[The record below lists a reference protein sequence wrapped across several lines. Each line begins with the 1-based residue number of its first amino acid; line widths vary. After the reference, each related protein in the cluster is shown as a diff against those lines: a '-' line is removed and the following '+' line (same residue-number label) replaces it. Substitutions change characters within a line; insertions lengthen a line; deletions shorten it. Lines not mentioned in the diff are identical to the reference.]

1 MVSNQVLGAR
11 AIAGAVVLSLAL
23 SGCALFRRPP
33 PETPDAS
40 AAPAA
45 SAGPAAATSSAAGA
59 SSEAT
64 ATPAPQEM
72 TATESALNTS
82 PAPATAAPVSSDK
95 SGLLNPT
102 APMHYTVKQGD
113 TLWGIASMYLKD
125 PWLWPEVWVI
135 NPQVANPHLIYPGDK
150 LALAYGA
157 GGIPQ
162 VMLEQAGLVRLDPAL
177 RSASID
183 SSIPSI
189 PYSAIAAFLSRPTVM
204 TAEQVRQAPYVVA
217 FRDLHQT
224 GGSDNEVYLRNL
236 NEAVPNSRFAI
247 VHVAGPIVDP
257 DDGKTVGYEGV
268 YTATA
273 LVERPGEIAKAVL
286 IDPARE
292 TLAGDRLLSA
302 EASEVPAT
310 FALSVPSRDVH
321 GTIIGVVNGTTA
333 PIMKPACQG
342 CGLDLIGQYDV
353 VVINRGQR
361 HGLVPGNVLAI
372 DHVGETVRDLFRG
385 GRSIGSNTSGF
396 ATSFAPKVKLPN
408 ERSGTLFVFR
418 VFDRV
423 SYGLVVGADNAIY
436 RGDLVHTP

>member
-11 AIAGAVVLSLAL
+11 AIAGAAIVSLAL
-23 SGCALFRRPP
+23 SGCALFHHAP
-33 PETPDAS
+33 PES
-40 AAPAA
+40 PAA
-45 SAGPAAATSSAAGA
+45 SAGPEASAAPAATSSAAGVSA
-59 SSEAT
+59 EAT
-64 ATPAPQEM
+64 AAPAPQEM
-72 TATESALNTS
+72 TATEAALTAS
-82 PAPATAAPVSSDK
+82 PAAATAVQVSTDK

-157 GGIPQ
+157 GGLPQ
-162 VMLEQAGLVRLDPAL
+162 VMLEQAGMVRLDPAL
-177 RSASID
+177 RSAAIN
-183 SSIPSI
+183 SSIPTI

-204 TAEQVRQAPYVVA
+204 TSDQVRNAPYVLA
-217 FRDLHQT
+217 FRDMHQT

-236 NEAVPNSRFAI
+236 KEGVPNSRFAI
-247 VHVAGPIVDP
+247 VHVAGPLVDP

-273 LVERPGEIAKAVL
+273 LVERPGEVTKAVL
-286 IDPARE
+286 IDPAQE

-310 FALSVPSRDVH
+310 FELSVPTGAVH
-321 GTIIGVVNGTTA
+321 GTIIGVVNGITA
-333 PIMKPACQG
+333 PNPRPACEG
-342 CGLDLIGQYDV
+342 CGLDLVGQYDV
-353 VVINRGQR
+353 VVINRGKR
-361 HGLVPGNVLAI
+361 HGLQPGNVLAI
-372 DHVGETVRDLFRG
+372 DHVGENVRDLFRG
-385 GRSIGSNTSGF
+385 GRSIGNNTTGF
-396 ATSFAPKVKLPN
+396 ATSFAPKVRLPN
-408 ERSGTLFVFR
+408 ERAGTLFVFR

-423 SYGLVVGADNAIY
+423 SYALVVGADDTIY
-436 RGDLVHTP
+436 RGDVVRTP